1 MAARFSG
8 AARHFKRAALLVLTA
23 FSATPALAQM
33 PACPPQPPQA
43 ALSVPR
49 AAETLAKT
57 KALTIVAIGSS
68 STTGVGASDATRTYP
83 AVLEAELQARFP
95 GTQIKVV
102 NKGGNAEDVPENLSR
117 FDRDVGA
124 LKPDVVLWQVGT
136 NYVLRSFGL
145 GTFADQLRTGIARIR
160 AYGADPVLIDLQYS
174 PWVNMD
180 ADTGPMLKLIADVGQ
195 QERVP
200 VVARYAMM
208 KRWKE
213 SDGVPLSQMIILDG
227 LHLTDWSYKCFAQA
241 VAVRLSAGLAQTV
254 RPAKPAD
261 AAPRAPTAVPVQ

>member
-1 MAARFSG
+1 MAALFSG
-8 AARHFKRAALLVLTA
+8 IARSACGVALLGLFA
-23 FSATPALAQM
+23 MPALAQ
-33 PACPPQPPQA
+33 PTACPAQPPQA

-49 AAETLAKT
+49 AAATFART
-57 KALTIVAIGSS
+57 KAITIVAIGSS
-68 STTGVGASDATRTYP
+68 STTGVGASDPSRTYP

-95 GTQIKVV
+95 GTQIRVV
-102 NKGGNAEDVPENLSR
+102 NKGGNGEDVPENLTR

-145 GTFADQLRTGIARIR
+145 GNFGAQLRTGIGAIR

-174 PWVNMD
+174 PWVNID
-180 ADTGPMLKLIADVGQ
+180 ADTGPMLKLIAEVGQ
-195 QERVP
+195 QENVP
-200 VVARYAMM
+200 VIARYAMM

-213 SDGVPLSQMIILDG
+213 SDGISMSQMIILDG

-241 VAVRLSAGLAQTV
+241 VAARLASGLAQAP
-254 RPAKPAD
+254 RPAKPNAG
-261 AAPRAPTAVPVQ
+261 APSEPSAPAMR